1 MEAGG
6 YNCAYSKEKGVR
18 YGQLPNFRAMPILAS
33 LFYYFYTD
41 NDLKIIV
48 APHPEEAFQ
57 LEGFLMHDHIAG
69 K

>member
-1 MEAGG
+1 
-6 YNCAYSKEKGVR
+6 
-18 YGQLPNFRAMPILAS
+18 MPILAS